1 MDERH
6 LADPDLRDIDELLH
20 HDHYTVEEAA
30 FLLGIDPNVLSQ
42 AAHRHELA
50 AIFVEHHVIHLRRDD
65 LIQWL
70 RSR

>member
-1 MDERH
+1 MEVRH
-6 LADPDLRDIDELLH
+6 VSTIDDRDFDELLH

-30 FLLGIDPNVLSQ
+30 YLLGMDPKAINQ

-50 AIFVEHHVIHLRRDD
+50 ATCVDHHVISLRRED
-65 LIQWL
+65 LIRWL